1 MHLIP
6 IYSICS
12 CLKTVIGAELLY
24 FSHYFSPLNIPLF
37 QKIVPLKYPT
47 FRHVTKGKLCHP
59 TMFGPAST
67 SRVLSRSGPMA
78 SLGPLKFT
86 FCSNPEGAQ
95 TLRSKLD
102 LKPVPS
108 STIKQNTSLSLL
120 SSMEVMAPLPLRG
133 KSAGLM
139 ERAHPD

>member
-1 MHLIP
+1 ML
-6 IYSICS
+6 
-12 CLKTVIGAELLY
+12 V
-24 FSHYFSPLNIPLF
+24 
-37 QKIVPLKYPT
+37 
-47 FRHVTKGKLCHP
+47 
-59 TMFGPAST
+59 
-67 SRVLSRSGPMA
+67 RSGPVA

-102 LKPVPS
+102 LKPVPN
-108 STIKQNTSLSLL
+108 STKQNTSLSLL

-139 ERAHPD
+139 ERAREAGLAYYEHLGHRSFLLTFRPGGLSSPQNGGFCGSVAF